1 MDRGRLTVLARQTAD
16 SLPQAAVTQDEH
28 SPVRQTSLRRTA
40 YTAGFM
46 AGPGQPCPYRDQAEM
61 EAWHAGRA
69 DHEAYCDRAW

>member
-1 MDRGRLTVLARQTAD
+1 MERGRLTVLARQTAD
-16 SLPQAAVTQDEH
+16 SLPQATVPQDEH
-28 SPVRQTSLRRTA
+28 SSVRQTSLRRTA

>member
-1 MDRGRLTVLARQTAD
+1 MERGRLTVLARQTAD
-16 SLPQAAVTQDEH
+16 SLPQAAVLPDEH
-28 SPVRQTSLRRTA
+28 SRVRQTSLRRTA

-46 AGPGQPCPYRDQAEM
+46 AGPGQLCSYRDQAEV

>member
-1 MDRGRLTVLARQTAD
+1 MTVLARQPTD
-16 SLPQAAVTQDEH
+16 SLLQAAVPKDEH